1 MSWITDDWRLKLL
14 ALGLATL
21 MLGAVAF
28 AQNPPTTKTYSVAL
42 TYSFGPGSN
51 IVVTDPP
58 NKTTVTVTGSAD
70 LIALVTPNT
79 LTATADATHAKVG
92 AAQKLNVTAT
102 SSVLGVHV
110 QNPPPIAVNI
120 DRLAEKDL
128 TVNVIAHEAPGFHID
143 TTKTTTTCQGVTPC
157 VVHFTGPQSWEDP
170 VALSAVVIYSAAV
183 NVTDIRQPAQQIVL
197 ETNNG
202 PFDVSRVT
210 QPSWEL
216 DITTADIHIVATPG
230 SNSSTVPLVD
240 QVPSHLPPPGYHIVG
255 VTTNPATVI
264 ITGDP
269 AALGKVQRITLPAVD
284 LSSYTATVTIK
295 VQITYPSGV
304 TPLNS
309 VTTALVT
316 YQIVQ
321 NPAVSP
327 SP

>member
-1 MSWITDDWRLKLL
+1 MKWITEDWRLKLL

-28 AQNPPTTKTYSVAL
+28 AQNPPTTKTFSVGL
-42 TYSFGPGSN
+42 TYGFSPGST
-51 IVVTDPP
+51 IVVTNPP
-58 NKTTVTVTGSAD
+58 SKTTVTVTGSAD
-70 LIALVTPNT
+70 LIALAPNT
-79 LTATADATHAKVG
+79 LTATADATHAKPG
-92 AAQKLNVTAT
+92 AAVKLNVTAA
-102 SSVLGVHV
+102 SSVSGLRV
-110 QNPPPIAVNI
+110 QNPPPIVVNI
-120 DRLAEKDL
+120 DRFAEKDL
-128 TVNVIAHEAPGFHID
+128 TVSIVAHEAPGFHID
-143 TTKTTTTCQGVTPC
+143 TAKTTTTCQGVTPC

-216 DITTADIHIVATPG
+216 DIATADIHIVATPG
-230 SNSSTVPLVD
+230 VNSTTVALVD
-240 QVPSHLPPPGYHIVG
+240 SVPSHLPPPGYHIVG
-255 VTTNPATVI
+255 VTTNPATVV

-269 AALGKVQRITLPAVD
+269 VALGKVQRITLSPVD
-284 LSSYTATVTIK
+284 LSSYTSTVTIT
-295 VQITYPSGV
+295 VQITYPPGVSSLNGV
-304 TPLNS
+304 TKAS
-309 VTTALVT
+309 IT
-316 YQIVQ
+316 YLIAP